1 MFLVSDTKRSLQH
14 PQVVQDAPV
23 LSFPLAGGAPMLVDT
38 YLLLRKAQ
46 NILEVQKYF
55 PNENQAKTYHGQ
67 CLVSYH

>member
-1 MFLVSDTKRSLQH
+1 
-14 PQVVQDAPV
+14 
-23 LSFPLAGGAPMLVDT
+23 MLVDT